1 MDTRGNDRLRELLA
15 AEYAVGTL
23 RGGARRRFETWMRTD
38 PDLAARTRAWERHL
52 QPLADGLRP
61 AVPSARVWAAIE
73 ARVHPAVRAPAS
85 SWWDRV
91 AFWRGFSG
99 IAVAVAVFSV
109 GITMRPVPLPPP
121 ERVDVM
127 PEAVATLV
135 DPKSGKPVAVVMH
148 GKAKR
153 ELYVKVASDVDVP
166 AGMGLQ
172 LWIAPSDREGMES
185 VGMVPAGART
195 NTMGMPVTS
204 DAMLGRTKAFGL
216 SLEPAGGSPQPTKV
230 LGLGM
235 LMRTTT

>member
-1 MDTRGNDRLRELLA
+1 MDTRGNERLRELLA

-23 RGGARRRFETWMRTD
+23 RGAARRRFESWMRAD
-38 PDLAARTRAWERHL
+38 ADLAARTRAWEERL
-52 QPLADGLRP
+52 QPFATSLAP
-61 AVPSARVWAAIE
+61 ATPPARVWARIE
-73 ARVHPAVRAPAS
+73 ARLHRPARPAA

-109 GITMRPVPLPPP
+109 GVTMRPVPLPVP

-127 PEAVATLV
+127 PEAVATIV

-172 LWIAPSDREGMES
+172 LWMAPTDREGMES

-216 SLEPAGGSPQPTKV
+216 SLEPAGGSPQPTRV